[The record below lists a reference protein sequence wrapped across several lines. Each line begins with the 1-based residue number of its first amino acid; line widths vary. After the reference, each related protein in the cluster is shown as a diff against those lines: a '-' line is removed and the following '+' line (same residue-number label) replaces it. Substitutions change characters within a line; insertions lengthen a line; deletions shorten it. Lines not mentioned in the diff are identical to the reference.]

1 MNDAKYIGLDVHQA
15 TITVAVRDSAGKLVI
30 EAILETKAE
39 TILQFLHGVRGSLHV
54 TFEEGTWSAWLHDLL
69 KPHVT
74 RVVVC
79 DPRKN
84 ALLKAGNK
92 NDRIDARKLSEL
104 LYMNKLSAV
113 YHGEQGIRTL
123 KELARSYLTVTR
135 DLTRV
140 MSRLK
145 AIYRGWAIPC
155 AGEQVYAPHY
165 RAEWLAKISEAGVR
179 RRAELYYVQVRHL
192 GGTAPGSA
200 TGTLSGKPETSGH
213 EITATDSLDR
223 PHPRRSVGRTD
234 TDA

>member
-92 NDRIDARKLSEL
+92 NDRIDARKL
-104 LYMNKLSAV
+104 
-113 YHGEQGIRTL
+113 
-123 KELARSYLTVTR
+123 
-135 DLTRV
+135 
-140 MSRLK
+140 
-145 AIYRGWAIPC
+145 
-155 AGEQVYAPHY
+155 
-165 RAEWLAKISEAGVR
+165 
-179 RRAELYYVQVRHL
+179 
-192 GGTAPGSA
+192 
-200 TGTLSGKPETSGH
+200 
-213 EITATDSLDR
+213 
-223 PHPRRSVGRTD
+223 
-234 TDA
+234 